1 MTTAIITGASAG
13 IGAACAR
20 AFAREGLHVVL
31 AARRGDRL
39 DAVVEEIR
47 SAGGH
52 ASAAV
57 ADVTSEADMERLV
70 ADTIAT
76 HGRLDV
82 MVCNAGVGFNGLLE
96 DTPTEVMR
104 RLMEVNFFGTFYAA
118 RAAVRHFRTTGH
130 GHLFIVSSIVGRR
143 GIPRGGA
150 YAATKFAQVGLG
162 EAVRA
167 ELAGTDI
174 HVTIVHPVSTDTEFR
189 QAMAREYGQDVRGA
203 GPRQPPESVARAM
216 VRCLRRPRPDIYPLM
231 GSRLVAVFSAVV
243 PGLADRVTA
252 RFARRP
258 RPPEAG
264 RE

>member
-1 MTTAIITGASAG
+1 MKTAVITGASAG

-20 AFAREGLHVVL
+20 TFAREGLHVVL

-39 DAVVEEIR
+39 AEVVEQIR
-47 SAGGH
+47 AAGGQ
-52 ASAAV
+52 ASAVV

-104 RLMEVNFFGTFYAA
+104 RLMDVNFFGTFYAA

-174 HVTIVHPVSTDTEFR
+174 HVTIVHPISTDTEFR
-189 QAMAREYGQDVRGA
+189 QAMAREFGQDVRGA
-203 GPRQPPESVARAM
+203 GPRQTPESVARAM
-216 VRCLRRPRPDIYPLM
+216 ARSLERPRADIYPFA
-231 GSRLVAVFSAVV
+231 GTRLVGVFSALV
-243 PGLADRVTA
+243 PRVADRITA

-258 RPPEAG
+258 RADHE
-264 RE
+264 